1 MNTRGNIYQ
10 QYAYSYPHKQAY
22 RELPPVALAQVW
34 EQQALHNLFAY
45 LHLPFCEMRCGFCNL
60 FTISNPKTGVQEYL
74 QALQT
79 EAQTYRAVLPD
90 LQFEAYAI
98 GGGTPTFLEADDF
111 QQLLSIFKDDLGVD
125 TNKKYGSI
133 EASPKSITAEKI
145 ALIEVYGIDRVSIG
159 VQSWLEQETKSLG
172 RPQTPELAHKAIQQL
187 SLSDIPEVNIDL
199 IYGIA
204 GQTQKSWQ
212 YSLEKTIDF
221 QPVEIFLYPLY
232 TRPLTGLEKMNHT
245 QTDHRLTLYR
255 SGRDFLLSQGY
266 EQISMRCFRKVNTPY
281 PTTSYNSAVDS
292 MVGIG
297 AGARSYTKALHY
309 STHYAV
315 ERKAIKT
322 IIENYYLK
330 NKEDFCQIT
339 YGIYLNKEE
348 QCRRF
353 IIKSLIDGG
362 RLDTELFQQYFD
374 TKITNFPLIN
384 DFFEQGWLIQN
395 DTIIQLTAAGMEMED
410 FIGPALFSSQIN
422 LLMQQYELS

>member
-1 MNTRGNIYQ
+1 MNTNGNIYQ

-22 RELPPVALAQVW
+22 RELPPMTLAEVW
-34 EQQALHNLFAY
+34 QQQPIHNLFAY

-79 EAQTYRAVLPD
+79 EAQTYRDVFPD

-98 GGGTPTFLEADDF
+98 GGGTPTFLDVDDF
-111 QQLLSIFKDDLGVD
+111 EQLLSIFKQDLGVD
-125 TNKKYGSI
+125 THGKYGSI
-133 EASPKSITAEKI
+133 EASPKSITPEKI
-145 ALIEVYGIDRVSIG
+145 ALIETYGIDRVSIG
-159 VQSWLEQETKSLG
+159 VQSWLEAETKSLG
-172 RPQTPELAHKAIQQL
+172 RPQTPELAHEAIQQL
-187 SLSDIPEVNIDL
+187 VLSDIPEINIDL
-199 IYGIA
+199 IYGIT
-204 GQTQKSWQ
+204 GQTQQSWQ

-245 QTDHRLTLYR
+245 QADHRLALYR
-255 SGRDFLLSQGY
+255 FGRDFLLSQGY
-266 EQISMRCFRKVNTPY
+266 EQVSMRCFRKANTPY
-281 PTTSYNSAVDS
+281 PATTYKSAIDN

-297 AGARSYTKALHY
+297 AGARSYTQALHY

-315 ERKAIKT
+315 NRKAIKA
-322 IIENYYLK
+322 IIKNYYLK
-330 NKEDFCQIT
+330 NTADFNQVT

-362 RLDTELFQQYFD
+362 RLDTELFELHFK
-374 TKITNFPLIN
+374 TKITDFPLIN
-384 DFFEQGWLIQN
+384 DLFEQGWLVQN
-395 DTIIQLTAAGMEMED
+395 DSIIQLTAAGMEMED

-422 LLMQQYELS
+422 LLMQEYELS